1 MKKVI
6 LSAAGVII
14 GVCLI
19 YYLNF
24 GINGNLSN
32 KTDVWGQ
39 FGDYLGGVVNP
50 ILSFIT
56 IYLLLNSIK
65 LQREANSTLV
75 DEVKRQESLEEYKKF
90 EVRFFHLVE
99 CQNTNFSRFSLKIG
113 DIEKQSGNGTEEFFN
128 GAAVTYIEDSVV
140 VLVEAQVKKEE
151 IKNWLEEIDADDCIF
166 SVVRRFYLIVKLIK
180 ECGAGQD
187 DYYEILVNLTDLKIL
202 TLIAIACTYFD
213 WDIIKY
219 LKDSKVLERDGIKE
233 FVVKISPKK

>member
-75 DEVKRQESLEEYKKF
+75 DEVKRQESLEEYK
-90 EVRFFHLVE
+90 
-99 CQNTNFSRFSLKIG
+99 N
-113 DIEKQSGNGTEEFFN
+113 
-128 GAAVTYIEDSVV
+128 
-140 VLVEAQVKKEE
+140 
-151 IKNWLEEIDADDCIF
+151 
-166 SVVRRFYLIVKLIK
+166 
-180 ECGAGQD
+180 
-187 DYYEILVNLTDLKIL
+187 
-202 TLIAIACTYFD
+202 
-213 WDIIKY
+213 
-219 LKDSKVLERDGIKE
+219 SK
-233 FVVKISPKK
+233 